1 MQLLQMPSIQETLE
15 HFDILKLDISK
26 CIFVIDLLVE
36 FKRIKTIR
44 IEWKYSKDDK
54 LEELKLAIKKF
65 EKKLIKK
72 HPEIDIDIEIDIRYQ
87 KR

>member
-26 CIFVIDLLVE
+26 CTSVIDLFVE
-36 FKRIKTIR
+36 FKRINTIR

-54 LEELKLAIKKF
+54 LEELKIAIKKF
-65 EKKLIKK
+65 KKKLRKT
-72 HPEIDIDIEIDIRYQ
+72 HPEIEIDIRCL
-87 KR
+87 KG